1 VQIENQPNGH
11 TADELSEHAGYF
23 PVSGAHLYT
32 VLHAV
37 EEPIA
42 RVLLVGPFASERH
55 NSYLPWV
62 RWARFLAAANMEVL
76 RYDYRGIGESTGEF
90 ESMTF
95 ADWAE
100 DVRLLAAWLQQRTR
114 QVPLLLHGL
123 GLGAVLAGRAFD
135 EGLGDGLLLWSP
147 PANANQ
153 ALRATLMR
161 WVGLEQI
168 FKFGDDRRSASDYI
182 RELEQG
188 AALEVD
194 GYRWSPQL
202 WRESFQFD
210 LPAALAN
217 EADAGAAYKRP
228 VKTIKLTREAA
239 PLSKGGLV
247 GYDDLKDFTWL
258 FTPNREWLATAASES
273 SASQASAS
281 QCSKKVTYA

>member
-1 VQIENQPNGH
+1 MQIENQPNGH

-42 RVLLVGPFASERH
+42 RVLLAGPFASERH

-100 DVRLLAAWLQQRTR
+100 DVRLLAAWLQQRTP

-239 PLSKGGLV
+239 PLAKGGLV